1 MLTSGTYTHVYFCLI
16 CSCKEGS
23 GSIFQKTNELWPA
36 DERAEP
42 LPDLAKL
49 SVCGPGEAKEVSQQ

>member
-1 MLTSGTYTHVYFCLI
+1 MHLPAT

-23 GSIFQKTNELWPA
+23 SSIFQKANELWPA

-49 SVCGPGEAKEVSQQ
+49 SVCGQGEAKEVQLQWQSAAS